1 MMNNAQGRVENRA
14 RWLWTDV
21 RSIDAQEQ
29 DVVHLSGNVDFER
42 SPKIREI
49 LLEAVAEKRN
59 VLVDLSKV
67 TYIDSSWIS
76 CLVKALA
83 MARNQGDDL
92 SLLSVSTQVMRV
104 LKLAR
109 LDMVFPILNVHQVE
123 RIHQRRKI
131 YVNHRYPAAS

>member
-29 DVVHLSGNVDFER
+29 YVVHLSGNVDFER
-42 SPKIREI
+42 SPEIREI
-49 LLEAVAEKRN
+49 LLEAVAENRN

-67 TYIDSSWIS
+67 TYIDSSGIA

-83 MARNQGDDL
+83 MARNQGADL
-92 SLLSVSTQVMRV
+92 SLLSVSTEVMRV
-104 LKLAR
+104 LKVAR
-109 LDMVFPILNVHQVE
+109 LDMVFPILNVYQVE
-123 RIHQRRKI
+123 RIH
-131 YVNHRYPAAS
+131 

>member
-1 MMNNAQGRVENRA
+1 MMNNAQGQVENQT

-21 RSIDAQEQ
+21 RSIDVQEQ
-29 DVVHLSGNVDFER
+29 DVVHLSGNVNFER
-42 SPKIREI
+42 SPKIRKI

-67 TYIDSSWIS
+67 TYIDSSGIA

-83 MARNQGDDL
+83 MARNQGADL
-92 SLLSVSTQVMRV
+92 SLLSVSTEVMRV

-109 LDMVFPILNVHQVE
+109 LDMVFPILKAYQVE
-123 RIHQRRKI
+123 RIH
-131 YVNHRYPAAS
+131 

>member
-29 DVVHLSGNVDFER
+29 YVVHLSGNVDFER

-49 LLEAVAEKRN
+49 LLEAVSGKRD

-67 TYIDSSWIS
+67 TYIDSSGIA

-83 MARNQGDDL
+83 MARNQGADL

-109 LDMVFPILNVHQVE
+109 LDMVFPILKAYQVE
-123 RIHQRRKI
+123 RIH
-131 YVNHRYPAAS
+131 